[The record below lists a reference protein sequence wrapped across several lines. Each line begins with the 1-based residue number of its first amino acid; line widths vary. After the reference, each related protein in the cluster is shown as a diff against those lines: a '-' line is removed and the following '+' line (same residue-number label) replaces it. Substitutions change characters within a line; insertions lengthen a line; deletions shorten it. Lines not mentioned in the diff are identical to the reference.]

1 MDLGMSASGAKIRV
15 LVVAS
20 DPELR
25 LGLARCLGRHPFVD
39 VIATATTSINALP
52 KIASFRPD
60 WVIIDMCQ
68 NSRDGLGML
77 ADMHAA
83 RIATRRAVIA
93 SSTGSVTISMLAQAR
108 AAGVAAV
115 VRRPAH
121 LSGQELVEQ
130 LGGDLLTPMLRA
142 SGARPLV
149 HGHAGLGSTTSMQ
162 ALTPVL
168 ASMAATSKPV
178 SSESTP
184 RFPAQPL
191 SRWLGCRVVGIG
203 VSTGGPLALH
213 ELLPR
218 IPANFALPIVIVQ
231 HMPATFTKSLA
242 KSLDKVCP
250 LPVKEAEAG
259 DSVVGGRVL
268 IARGGSHMRVGR
280 GTTSPVI
287 HVTDDPPECSC
298 RPSVDYLFR
307 SLAETFGKATLGV
320 VLTGMGEDGWLGSR
334 VIYDAGGRLLAQNE
348 ASSVVFGMP
357 RGPIAAGIAR
367 PVSLQAMA
375 DCIVAQC
382 GSSRC
387 S

>member
-1 MDLGMSASGAKIRV
+1 MDLGMSASGTKIRV
-15 LVVAS
+15 LVVES

-25 LGLARCLGRHPFVD
+25 LGLALCLGRHPFVD
-39 VIATATTSINALP
+39 VIGTATSSINALP

-60 WVIIDMCQ
+60 WVIVDVCQ
-68 NSRDGLGML
+68 NSQDGLDML
-77 ADMHAA
+77 KDMHAA

-93 SSTGSVTISMLAQAR
+93 SSTGNDTISMLAQAR

-121 LSGQELVEQ
+121 LSGVGLVEQ

-142 SGARPLV
+142 SGARAVVSGQALRS
-149 HGHAGLGSTTSMQ
+149 ATSMQ
-162 ALTPVL
+162 ASTPL
-168 ASMAATSKPV
+168 RPSMASANKPI
-178 SSESTP
+178 SSGSTP
-184 RFPAQPL
+184 RFRAQPM

-218 IPANFALPIVIVQ
+218 IPANFSLPIVIVQ
-231 HMPATFTKSLA
+231 HMPATFTNSLA
-242 KSLDKVCP
+242 KSLDKVCL

-268 IARGGSHMRVGR
+268 IARGGRHMRVVR
-280 GTTSPVI
+280 GATSPVI

-334 VIYDAGGRLLAQNE
+334 VIYDAGGRLLAQTE

-367 PVSLQAMA
+367 PVSLLAMA
-375 DCIVAQC
+375 DTIVAQC
-382 GSSRC
+382 GSLRC